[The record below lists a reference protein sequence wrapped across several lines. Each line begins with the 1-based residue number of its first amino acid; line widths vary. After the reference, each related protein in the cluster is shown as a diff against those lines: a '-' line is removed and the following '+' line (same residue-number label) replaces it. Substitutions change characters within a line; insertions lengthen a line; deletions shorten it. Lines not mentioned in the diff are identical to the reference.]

1 MIIIRALLY
10 QQYIVVYYLF
20 HCIMSNQ
27 QPPRNTAPASA
38 PSPAPAPAS
47 SKPRNTRNN
56 ASSSEK
62 PNDKDAIRAG
72 LHEVS
77 SIFTWIDGNID
88 KYINM
93 RVIIL
98 ICVVILMIYFV
109 TNALAG
115 GTSANDTQEATLFA
129 DISILEVFLWAIFIV
144 VVVVNGFQYFF
155 NTNITTE
162 ISNLLSTKPE
172 IVISQTLPAEPDAVG
187 GGVGSSDLG
196 TGPSL
201 KMRKQ
206 VFHIPANVYDY
217 DNAKALCEAYGAKL
231 ANIEQMEEAHKSGA
245 EWCSYGWS
253 DNQMILYP
261 TQKSTW
267 EELQKSN
274 DPEKKNSCGRPG
286 INGGYMENA
295 SMKLGVN
302 CYGPKPEINP
312 ASSKLM
318 SSIQNYEAGKM
329 LDPQHEARVQEMK
342 KKINDV
348 VIAPFNKGA
357 WSLL

>member
-1 MIIIRALLY
+1 M
-10 QQYIVVYYLF
+10 
-20 HCIMSNQ
+20 N
-27 QPPRNTAPASA
+27 PAAASTSA
-38 PSPAPAPAS
+38 TDPTDAS
-47 SKPRNTRNN
+47 S
-56 ASSSEK
+56 
-62 PNDKDAIRAG
+62 DAVRAG

-77 SIFTWIDGNID
+77 SIFSWIDGNID
-88 KYINM
+88 KYINA

-98 ICVVILMIYFV
+98 ICVSIFMVYFV

-115 GTSANDTQEATLFA
+115 GNSANDTQEATLFA
-129 DISILEVFLWAIFIV
+129 NVSILEIFLWAIFIV
-144 VVVVNGFQYFF
+144 VIVINGFQYFF

-172 IVISQTLPAEPDAVG
+172 IVISQTMPAEPDAVG
-187 GGVGSSDLG
+187 GDLG

-217 DNAKALCEAYGAKL
+217 ENAKALCQAYGANL
-231 ANIEQMEEAHKSGA
+231 ANIDQMEEAHKSGA

-267 EELQKSN
+267 EELQKST
-274 DPEKKNSCGRPG
+274 DHEKKNSCGRPG
-286 INGGYMENA
+286 INGGYMSNA
-295 SMKLGVN
+295 AMKVGVN
-302 CYGPKPEINP
+302 CYGAKPEINP

-318 SSIQNYEAGKM
+318 ASIQNYEAGKM
-329 LDPQHEARVQEMK
+329 LDPLHEARVQEMK
-342 KKINDV
+342 SKINDV
-348 VIAPFNKGA
+348 VIAPFNKSA

>member
-1 MIIIRALLY
+1 
-10 QQYIVVYYLF
+10 
-20 HCIMSNQ
+20 MSAQ
-27 QPPRNTAPASA
+27 QPQKNTSSSLSRPPPPAGPNTPMPRIDNKNENNRTNSAASA
-38 PSPAPAPAS
+38 
-47 SKPRNTRNN
+47 
-56 ASSSEK
+56 
-62 PNDKDAIRAG
+62 G
-72 LHEVS
+72 LKQVS
-77 SIFTWIDGNID
+77 SIFEWLDGKVDDYLNIR
-88 KYINM
+88 I
-93 RVIIL
+93 VFL
-98 ICVVILMIYFV
+98 ICVVVFMVYFV
-109 TNALAG
+109 INALSG
-115 GTSANDTQEATLFA
+115 GGGGGGDSENVSREATLFA
-129 DISILEVFLWAIFIV
+129 NVSILEIFLWAIFIV

-172 IVISQTLPAEPDAVG
+172 IVISQTLLPAEPDAVG
-187 GGVGSSDLG
+187 GDLG

-206 VFHIPANVYDY
+206 VFHIPANIYDY
-217 DNAKALCEAYGAKL
+217 ENAKALCDAYGAKL
-231 ANIEQMEEAHKSGA
+231 ANIDQMEEAHNSGA

-267 EELQKSN
+267 EELQKST
-274 DPEKKNSCGRPG
+274 DPAKKNSCGRPG
-286 INGGYMENA
+286 INGGYMSNA
-295 SMKLGVN
+295 AMKVGVN
-302 CYGPKPEINP
+302 CYGTKPEINP

-329 LDPQHEARVQEMK
+329 LDPLHEARVQEMK
-342 KKINDV
+342 SKINDV

>member
-1 MIIIRALLY
+1 
-10 QQYIVVYYLF
+10 
-20 HCIMSNQ
+20 MSTQ
-27 QPPRNTAPASA
+27 QPPKNTLSPPPPPPPPAG
-38 PSPAPAPAS
+38 PNSPM
-47 SKPRNTRNN
+47 PRIGNKNEN
-56 ASSSEK
+56 ASTNTSLS
-62 PNDKDAIRAG
+62 AG
-72 LHEVS
+72 FNQVS
-77 SIFTWIDGNID
+77 SIFEWVDGKVDEHLNT
-88 KYINM
+88 
-93 RVIIL
+93 RVVIL
-98 ICVVILMIYFV
+98 ICVVIFMIYFV
-109 TNALAG
+109 INALSG
-115 GTSANDTQEATLFA
+115 GGGGGSENNSQEATLFA
-129 DISILEVFLWAIFIV
+129 NVSILEIFLWAIFIV
-144 VVVVNGFQYFF
+144 IVVVNGFQYFF

-172 IVISQTLPAEPDAVG
+172 IVISQSLLPAEPDAVG
-187 GGVGSSDLG
+187 GGSDLG

-206 VFHIPANVYDY
+206 VFHIPANIYDY
-217 DNAKALCEAYGAKL
+217 ENAKALCDAYGAKL
-231 ANIEQMEEAHKSGA
+231 ATIDQMEEAHKAGA

-267 EELQKSN
+267 EELQKST
-274 DPEKKNSCGRPG
+274 DRAKKNSCGRPG

-295 SMKLGVN
+295 SMKVGVN

-329 LDPQHEARVQEMK
+329 LDPLHEARVQEMK
-342 KKINDV
+342 NKINDV

>member
-1 MIIIRALLY
+1 
-10 QQYIVVYYLF
+10 
-20 HCIMSNQ
+20 
-27 QPPRNTAPASA
+27 
-38 PSPAPAPAS
+38 
-47 SKPRNTRNN
+47 
-56 ASSSEK
+56 
-62 PNDKDAIRAG
+62 
-72 LHEVS
+72 
-77 SIFTWIDGNID
+77 
-88 KYINM
+88 
-93 RVIIL
+93 
-98 ICVVILMIYFV
+98 
-109 TNALAG
+109 
-115 GTSANDTQEATLFA
+115 
-129 DISILEVFLWAIFIV
+129 
-144 VVVVNGFQYFF
+144 
-155 NTNITTE
+155 
-162 ISNLLSTKPE
+162 
-172 IVISQTLPAEPDAVG
+172 
-187 GGVGSSDLG
+187 
-196 TGPSL
+196 
-201 KMRKQ
+201 
-206 VFHIPANVYDY
+206 
-217 DNAKALCEAYGAKL
+217 
-231 ANIEQMEEAHKSGA
+231 MEEAHKSGA

>member
-1 MIIIRALLY
+1 
-10 QQYIVVYYLF
+10 
-20 HCIMSNQ
+20 MSAE
-27 QPPRNTAPASA
+27 QPLSKNAGPSMKPAAASTSA
-38 PSPAPAPAS
+38 TDPTDAS
-47 SKPRNTRNN
+47 S
-56 ASSSEK
+56 
-62 PNDKDAIRAG
+62 DAVRAG

-77 SIFTWIDGNID
+77 SIFSWIDGNID
-88 KYINM
+88 KYINA

-98 ICVVILMIYFV
+98 ICVSIFMVYFV

-115 GTSANDTQEATLFA
+115 GNSANDTQEATLFA
-129 DISILEVFLWAIFIV
+129 NVSILEIFLWAIFIV
-144 VVVVNGFQYFF
+144 VIVINGFQYFF

-172 IVISQTLPAEPDAVG
+172 IVISQTMPAEPDAVG
-187 GGVGSSDLG
+187 GDLG

-217 DNAKALCEAYGAKL
+217 DNAKALCQAYGANL
-231 ANIEQMEEAHKSGA
+231 ANIDQMEEAHKSGA

-267 EELQKSN
+267 EELQKST

-286 INGGYMENA
+286 INGGYMSNA
-295 SMKLGVN
+295 AMKVGVN

-318 SSIQNYEAGKM
+318 ASIQNYEAGKM
-329 LDPQHEARVQEMK
+329 LDPLHEARVQEMK
-342 KKINDV
+342 SKINDV
-348 VIAPFNKGA
+348 VIAPFNKSA

>member
-1 MIIIRALLY
+1 
-10 QQYIVVYYLF
+10 
-20 HCIMSNQ
+20 MSNQ
-27 QPPRNTAPASA
+27 QPSKNTQAPAQGPSSA
-38 PSPAPAPAS
+38 KNSSDPAGVS
-47 SKPRNTRNN
+47 
-56 ASSSEK
+56 
-62 PNDKDAIRAG
+62 NDAMRAG

-77 SIFTWIDGNID
+77 SIFDWIDGNID
-88 KYINM
+88 KYLDM

-98 ICVVILMIYFV
+98 ICVTIFMIYFV

-115 GTSANDTQEATLFA
+115 GNSTNDTQEATLFA
-129 DISILEVFLWAIFIV
+129 NVSIIEIFLWAIFIV

-162 ISNLLSTKPE
+162 ISNLLSMKPE
-172 IVISQTLPAEPDAVG
+172 IVISQSLPAEPDAVG
-187 GGVGSSDLG
+187 GGGDLG

-217 DNAKALCEAYGAKL
+217 DNAKALCEAYGATL
-231 ANIEQMEEAHKSGA
+231 ANIDQIEEAHKSGA

-267 EELQKSN
+267 EELQKST
-274 DPEKKNSCGRPG
+274 DPTKKNSCGRPG

-295 SMKLGVN
+295 SMKVGVN

-329 LDPQHEARVQEMK
+329 LDPLHESRVQEMK
-342 KKINDV
+342 NKINDV
-348 VIAPFNKGA
+348 VVAPFNKGA

>member
-1 MIIIRALLY
+1 
-10 QQYIVVYYLF
+10 
-20 HCIMSNQ
+20 MSAQSSN
-27 QPPRNTAPASA
+27 PPRPPRPAAAAASA
-38 PSPAPAPAS
+38 ESAAS
-47 SKPRNTRNN
+47 RPDRV
-56 ASSSEK
+56 
-62 PNDKDAIRAG
+62 G
-72 LHEVS
+72 LSEVS
-77 SIFTWIDGNID
+77 SIFQWIDGNVD

-93 RVIIL
+93 RIVIL
-98 ICVVILMIYFV
+98 ICVVIFMVYFV
-109 TNALAG
+109 LNALAG
-115 GTSANDTQEATLFA
+115 GNSENDNRENTLFA
-129 DISILEVFLWAIFIV
+129 NVSILEIFLWAIFIV
-144 VVVVNGFQYFF
+144 IVVINGFQYFF

-172 IVISQTLPAEPDAVG
+172 IVISQTLPAEPDGAG
-187 GGVGSSDLG
+187 GDLG
-196 TGPSL
+196 AGPSL

-217 DNAKALCEAYGAKL
+217 DNAKALCQAYGANL
-231 ANIEQMEEAHKSGA
+231 ANIDQMEEAHKSGA

-253 DNQMILYP
+253 DNQMVLYP

-267 EELQKSN
+267 EELQKST
-274 DPEKKNSCGRPG
+274 DPAKKNSCGRPG
-286 INGGYMENA
+286 INGGYIENA
-295 SMKLGVN
+295 SMKAGVN

-329 LDPQHEARVQEMK
+329 LDPLHEARVQQMK
-342 KKINDV
+342 SKINDV